1 LGRLGVLLSFNEV
14 RSAER
19 WMTNSGLRR
28 QRCAM
33 AAVVGAAALLAGCG
47 GGEPIE
53 RFVARRLIVLGDETS
68 VVTGEGRKY
77 SVNALLAPDN
87 LVIDCKGNPLWVQIL
102 ANFYGL
108 TFPCPGNT
116 PVAVLM
122 LASAGATVGSIPAQI
137 DSVGGFVEKDLVTL
151 LTGANDIFSQYTLVA
166 AGTQSEAAATS
177 VVRAA
182 GEALAGQVN
191 RIANSGGKVLISTV
205 PDLSLTPF
213 ALAEEAATP
222 GRAALLKRLTTEF
235 NARLRIN
242 IINDGRR
249 IGLLLTDET
258 VQAVVRNPAGA
269 GLVNV
274 TNAVCSPSAAPTSC
288 TSANLVTPPAA
299 AASATAA
306 TYLWATDRLFSSSG
320 QSLLGNLALTR
331 ATGNPF

>member
-1 LGRLGVLLSFNEV
+1 
-14 RSAER
+14 
-19 WMTNSGLRR
+19 MTNSWLGW

-33 AAVVGAAALLAGCG
+33 VAVVSAAAMLAGCG

-68 VVTGEGRKY
+68 VVNSDGSKY

-87 LVIDCKGNPLWVQIL
+87 LLPDCKANPLWVQIL

-108 TFPCPGNT
+108 VFPCPGNT
-116 PVAVLM
+116 PVTVLM
-122 LASAGATVGSIPAQI
+122 RAAAGATVSSIAAQI

-151 LTGANDIFSQYTLVA
+151 LAGANDIFAQYALVA
-166 AGTQSEAAATS
+166 AGTQSEAAAMA
-177 VVRAA
+177 VMRVA
-182 GEALAGQVN
+182 GESLAAHVN

-213 ALAEEAATP
+213 ALSEEAAAP
-222 GRAALLKRLTTEF
+222 GRAAILKRLTAEF

-249 IGLLLTDET
+249 IGLLLTDEM
-258 VQAVVRNPAGA
+258 VQAVVGNPAGA
-269 GLVNV
+269 GLVNARD
-274 TNAVCSPSAAPTSC
+274 AVCLASAPPPSC
-288 TSANLVTPPAA
+288 TTATLVTPPAP

-306 TYLWATDRLFSSSG
+306 TYLWANDRLFSSSG
-320 QSLLGNLALTR
+320 HSLLGSLALTR